1 MIFIKRVFLWVL
13 IIIIFVVG
21 LAFVLYSPVAK
32 WLSSK
37 GQEVV
42 VRDYLEEADAV
53 PDEEVEEKITNIMK
67 YNRVLAGL
75 ENNTESISTDY
86 GSYIKSLDI
95 MGNGIICVVE
105 IPKINV
111 KLSVYGG
118 TSDESLQKGAGH
130 IEGTSLPVGG
140 LGSNCCISAHR
151 GLANAVMFRDMD
163 KIEIGDE
170 FYIYVLD
177 RTLKYE
183 VDDIR
188 VVLPDDISSIKNV
201 PDKDY
206 VTLITCTPYIIN
218 SHRLLVRGSRVNE

>member
-1 MIFIKRVFLWVL
+1 MKWLTGRDQEVL
-13 IIIIFVVG
+13 I
-21 LAFVLYSPVAK
+21 
-32 WLSSK
+32 
-37 GQEVV
+37 
-42 VRDYLEEADAV
+42 RDYFEKTEDLEKEDT
-53 PDEEVEEKITNIMK
+53 ENILENITK
-67 YNRVLAGL
+67 YNNILTGF
-75 ENNTESISTDY
+75 ENNVDSFSMDY
-86 GSYIKSLDI
+86 NEYVKSLDV

-111 KLSVYGG
+111 KLPVYGG